1 MSESNKVKES
11 TQNTDTAVVEEE
23 QSSPWYVFC
32 SQGCGFCKKA
42 EPIIEELNKEGY
54 NILKLDVAEGDNQK
68 LNQELQQEYNIQCGT
83 PWFINAETGKG
94 VCGYRE
100 KDIIKKWLDGEDIP
114 TPPRPKSQFPR
125 PPFMGASKKEETK
138 WKKEY
143 AEWTKENSH
152 LPNIQTAEQ
161 ILERPRPKTEPPKP
175 PPVSATDEQFEEWGK
190 TWDEWTKENSHLP
203 NLQPASVIIEN
214 FKQRA
219 QGAQPGAPQPPSKVA
234 PPSPTNPSV
243 NNNVKINTLDAKVGA
258 LEVKIDKIMSHFG
271 VK

>member
-32 SQGCGFCKKA
+32 SQGYGFCKKA

-100 KDIIKKWLDGEDIP
+100 KDIIKKL
-114 TPPRPKSQFPR
+114 R
-125 PPFMGASKKEETK
+125 
-138 WKKEY
+138 
-143 AEWTKENSH
+143 
-152 LPNIQTAEQ
+152 L
-161 ILERPRPKTEPPKP
+161 
-175 PPVSATDEQFEEWGK
+175 
-190 TWDEWTKENSHLP
+190 
-203 NLQPASVIIEN
+203 
-214 FKQRA
+214 
-219 QGAQPGAPQPPSKVA
+219 
-234 PPSPTNPSV
+234 
-243 NNNVKINTLDAKVGA
+243 
-258 LEVKIDKIMSHFG
+258 
-271 VK
+271 